1 MHALL
6 EVPRDP
12 RTCSTRLKGAGS
24 QLAAIAE
31 SLDASIRL
39 PLLLRA
45 V

>member
-1 MHALL
+1 MRALL
-6 EVPRDP
+6 KVLHDP
-12 RTCSTRLKGAGS
+12 RACSTRLKGSGS
-24 QLAAIAE
+24 QLPAIAE